1 MLDLCAGR
9 PPFGGTGPPAAM
21 FYYSHDRKGEHP
33 QTHLARYVGILQ
45 ADACDGYNQLYLAG
59 RTPGPIREAACW
71 AHGRHPFFAM
81 ANIEENARRK
91 GYVLTR
97 IAAHPA
103 HRLDELL
110 PWNWTPPASA
120 IERRDPAR
128 QQGPSR
134 HHHRPR
140 CRNSSAK
147 TKTGYTTS
155 PTKWKSRTASS
166 GSLASEKTASWR
178 SPTSALR
185 EPDRAHQ
192 DVQGRSN
199 VTQALGS
206 VRMTSAA
213 YAECFCPST
222 PAFESEPTLW
232 PFILTRFPYA
242 NRHPPRIK
250 SGAGFCSKR
259 SKAIPLQRHP
269 ASRTEPPFQFNGT
282 EALAVPQKNVPPP
295 DRRSTVYRK
304 GDMYRIAYLWY
315 IAGATGASGAQ
326 RR

>member
-1 MLDLCAGR
+1 MLDLGAGR

-81 ANIEENARRK
+81 AE
-91 GYVLTR
+91 
-97 IAAHPA
+97 
-103 HRLDELL
+103 
-110 PWNWTPPASA
+110 
-120 IERRDPAR
+120 DPAR

-250 SGAGFCSKR
+250 SGGRLLLKT
-259 SKAIPLQRHP
+259 LQSHP
-269 ASRTEPPFQFNGT
+269 ASKTSRFKDRASVPIQWNGGSGSSPKECPPS
-282 EALAVPQKNVPPP
+282 
-295 DRRSTVYRK
+295 R
-304 GDMYRIAYLWY
+304 
-315 IAGATGASGAQ
+315 
-326 RR
+326 